1 MSMTRVIGICLSL
14 LLTSGF
20 LSEAWAAHPAD
31 IQVKMQNTVQS
42 CPGGMGACTTD
53 FILSNSSC
61 TPTSTDA
68 CPKSYQVGS
77 DTIIIKVKDY
87 QSGHAKVKATDSTN
101 DTLALQN
108 AIIVPQNTVF
118 DYHLEF
124 WRSNHK
130 PPTPT
135 ASTPKKFKTTANG
148 TLTRPGN
155 YCTGT
160 TTSAGGDTLKFSG
173 YVNGDEVGTQQ
184 NHNGGTND
192 CLTVNISET
201 TEETY
206 SSLPDPRDMKADLW
220 FTMQANDELMFT
232 ASAGYKVFSTSLGGD
247 EDPPCNEPCRDILET
262 FRDAV
267 MWEKVPPDSV
277 KKLPKDSQDVIM
289 EFKLRAEEA
298 IKDRLER
305 SQRLDKS
312 PIDGGGGTHPPLK

>member
-20 LSEAWAAHPAD
+20 LSAAWATHDD
-31 IQVKMQNTVQS
+31 IHVKMQNTVQS
-42 CPGGMGACTTD
+42 CPGGENACKTD

-61 TPTSTDA
+61 TPSSTNA
-68 CPKSYQVGS
+68 CPKSYQIGS

-87 QSGHAKVKATDSTN
+87 TYGHAKVKATDSTN

-108 AIIVPQNTVF
+108 AIIVPQNPVF
-118 DYHLEF
+118 DYRLEF
-124 WRSNHK
+124 WRSTHK

-148 TLTRPGN
+148 TLTRPGT

-173 YVNGDEVGTQQ
+173 YVNANEVGTQQ
-184 NHNGGTND
+184 SHNGGTND
-192 CLTVNISET
+192 CATVNISET

-206 SSLPDPRDMKADLW
+206 ASLPEPRDLKADLW

-247 EDPPCNEPCRDILET
+247 EEPPCNQQCLDIIGTLAEV
-262 FRDAV
+262 V
-267 MWEKVPPDSV
+267 MWDKIPSDSML
-277 KKLPKDSQDVIM
+277 KLPKDAQDVIM
-289 EFKLRAEEA
+289 ELKLRVKEA
-298 IKDRLER
+298 SER
-305 SQRLDKS
+305 SHDKN
-312 PIDGGGGTHPPLK
+312 PK